1 MHGSIKSRKL
11 RKIKRKKKRKM
22 TAPYTYNLTL
32 LEELKF
38 DCRFGDTM
46 GEDILISWLY
56 LLAKVKI
63 MTLNFNILEL
73 MVNALKN
80 NNDSMRA
87 YLPRFVKLKSLKVEL
102 PPCLEICDND
112 ERVREMVTYLLQNS
126 PPPITFVI
134 SKKIDRFCDDCMFI
148 GFFI

>member
-1 MHGSIKSRKL
+1 MN
-11 RKIKRKKKRKM
+11 M
-22 TAPYTYNLTL
+22 Q
-32 LEELKF
+32 
-38 DCRFGDTM
+38 
-46 GEDILISWLY
+46 
-56 LLAKVKI
+56 
-63 MTLNFNILEL
+63 
-73 MVNALKN
+73 ALKN
-80 NNDSMRA
+80 NNGSMRA

-102 PPCLEICDND
+102 PPCLKICDND